1 MNSFRRPNHQA
12 AVMMIPISWMTASLL
27 IGCFVLQGGLL
38 LLLVEATAA
47 ASSSSTSVTT
57 TTTAEDLLLFAR
69 WTEQYQKQY
78 ASPSEQLLRATIF
91 ADNTALIVAHNVAYE
106 QGYTSYRMTST
117 GPYTDMTG
125 DEFSQF
131 YLMAPQNCS
140 ATTHHS
146 SGRLRR
152 STTGDDGDGGA
163 GNALYDDDDDG
174 IPADDDEASN
184 HHSKTKQRQDW
195 RTHGIITPIKNQ
207 QHCGSCWTFS
217 TTGCLEAH
225 YCLQHDLDCTSWSG
239 LSEQQ
244 LVDCAQEYNNF
255 GCDGGLPSQAF
266 EYIKYSGG
274 LDLERTYPYKGDQ
287 SDGLCKT
294 TIGQVGAVVAEVFNI
309 TSYDEAD
316 LEYAVQYIGPVS
328 IAYQVSSDFRFY
340 DHGVYDSYNVTT
352 NSTMCGHTP
361 MDVNHAVV
369 AVGLDETEGGIPF
382 YIVRNSWG
390 TNWGMEGYFW
400 IKRGENLCGLS
411 DCASFPIVPT
421 TPSSNDDDTGNDDDN
436 DDDTDDEARHFLLD
450 DGDKRDHEASLLAE

>member
-1 MNSFRRPNHQA
+1 
-12 AVMMIPISWMTASLL
+12 
-27 IGCFVLQGGLL
+27 
-38 LLLVEATAA
+38 
-47 ASSSSTSVTT
+47 
-57 TTTAEDLLLFAR
+57 
-69 WTEQYQKQY
+69 
-78 ASPSEQLLRATIF
+78 
-91 ADNTALIVAHNVAYE
+91 
-106 QGYTSYRMTST
+106 
-117 GPYTDMTG
+117 
-125 DEFSQF
+125 
-131 YLMAPQNCS
+131 MAPQNCS

-146 SGRLRR
+146 SGRLR
-152 STTGDDGDGGA
+152 STGDGDGGV
-163 GNALYDDDDDG
+163 ALYDDDDDG
-174 IPADDDEASN
+174 IPALKKKN
-184 HHSKTKQRQDW
+184 QKRQDW

-207 QHCGSCWTFS
+207 KHCGSCWTFS

-225 YCLQHDLDCTSWSG
+225 FCLQNGLDCTSWSG

-244 LVDCAQEYNNF
+244 LVDCAQDYNNF

-274 LDLERTYPYKGDQ
+274 LDLERDYPYAGDQ
-287 SDGLCKT
+287 SDGLCEASFNVL
-294 TIGQVGAVVAEVFNI
+294 GRAAVAEVFNI

-328 IAYQVSSDFRFY
+328 IAYQVSPDFRFY

-369 AVGLDETEGGIPF
+369 AVGLDETEDGIPF

-390 TNWGMEGYFW
+390 TSWGMEGYFW

-421 TPSSNDDDTGNDDDN
+421 APSDDDDS
-436 DDDTDDEARHFLLD
+436 DEVWPFLLD
-450 DGDKRDHEASLLAE
+450 DDDQHDRDASQLQAE